1 MKIVIIIPFYNE
13 VERIN
18 LEDFHQIFT
27 GFPQYDFLLVDD
39 GSLDK
44 TIEVLQD
51 FKSKFSAVEVLKL
64 DKNVGKAEAIRSAV
78 LSILDADYVSYYDA
92 DLATPFSELDKL
104 IQFSVQHPNYKMV
117 MGARIKLI
125 GNGVK
130 RSLKRH
136 YFGRIFATIVS
147 QFILKVAVY
156 DTQCGAKVIDFQTA
170 KKIFEKPFIS
180 KWLFDVELLKR
191 LQKFHNLKEV
201 VKEIPLEKWEE
212 IGNSKIKASDFLHI
226 PFQLFQIY
234 RKYE

>member
-1 MKIVIIIPFYNE
+1 MKIVVVIPFYNE

-18 LEDFHQIFT
+18 LENFYQIFNR
-27 GFPQYDFLLVDD
+27 FPHYNFLLVDD

-44 TIEVLQD
+44 TIEILEQ
-51 FKSKFSAVEVLKL
+51 FKSKFSNVEVLKL
-64 DKNVGKAEAIRSAV
+64 TKNVGKAEAIRFAV
-78 LSILDADYVSYYDA
+78 LSISDADFISYFDA

-104 IQFSVQHPNYKMV
+104 IQFSIQNPNYKMV

-147 QFILKVAVY
+147 QFVLKVAVY
-156 DTQCGAKVIDFQTA
+156 DTQCGAKVIDFNVA
-170 KKIFEKPFIS
+170 KRIFDKPFVS

-191 LQKFHNLKEV
+191 LQKTHNLKDT

-212 IGNSKIKASDFLHI
+212 IGNSKIKFSDFLQI

-234 RKYE
+234 RKYD

>member
-1 MKIVIIIPFYNE
+1 MNVTIIIPFYNE
-13 VERIN
+13 VKRLNYEGFI
-18 LEDFHQIFT
+18 EIFNT
-27 GFPQYDFLLVDD
+27 FSQYNFLLVDD
-39 GSLDK
+39 GSSDK
-44 TIEVLQD
+44 TIAVLEEFQL
-51 FKSKFSAVEVLKL
+51 KFSSIEVLKL
-64 DKNVGKAEAIRSAV
+64 EKNVGKAEAIRSAV
-78 LSILDADYVSYYDA
+78 LFLSDADFISYFDA

-104 IQFSVQHPNYKMV
+104 IQFSIQNSNYKMV

-147 QFILKVAVY
+147 QFVLKVAVY
-156 DTQCGAKVIDFQTA
+156 DTQCGAKVIDYQMA
-170 KKIFEKPFIS
+170 KQIFEKPFIS

-191 LQKFHNLKEV
+191 LQKFYNLKEV

-212 IGNSKIKASDFLHI
+212 IGNSKIKLGDFMRI
-226 PFQLFQIY
+226 PYQLFQIY

>member
-1 MKIVIIIPFYNE
+1 MKIIVVIPFYNE

-18 LEDFHQIFT
+18 SENFHQIFSA
-27 GFPQYDFLLVDD
+27 FLHYDFLLVDD
-39 GSLDK
+39 GSSDK
-44 TIEVLQD
+44 TIAILEQYQ
-51 FKSKFSAVEVLKL
+51 SEFSNVEVLKL
-64 DKNVGKAEAIRSAV
+64 NKNVGKAEAIRSAV
-78 LSILDADYVSYYDA
+78 LSLSDADFISYYDA

-104 IQFSVQHPNYKMV
+104 IQFSIQNPNYKMV

-147 QFILKVAVY
+147 QFVLKVAVY

-170 KKIFEKPFIS
+170 KQIFEQPFIS

-191 LQKFHNLKEV
+191 LQKIYNLKEV

-212 IGNSKIKASDFLHI
+212 IGNSKIKFSDFLI
-226 PFQLFQIY
+226 LPFQLLQIY
-234 RKYE
+234 RN

>member
-1 MKIVIIIPFYNE
+1 MKIVIVIPFYNE
-13 VERIN
+13 VARIN
-18 LEDFHQIFT
+18 LEKFKQIFNE
-27 GFPQYDFLLVDD
+27 FPHYNFLLVDD
-39 GSLDK
+39 GSSDNTLA
-44 TIEVLQD
+44 ILED
-51 FKSKFSAVEVLKL
+51 FKSRFSAIEVFKL
-64 DKNVGKAEAIRSAV
+64 DRNLGKAEAIRSAV
-78 LSILDADYVSYYDA
+78 LSVSDADFISYYDA

-104 IQFSVQHPNYKMV
+104 IQFSIQHPNYKMV

-156 DTQCGAKVIDFQTA
+156 DTQCGAKVIDFHIA
-170 KKIFEKPFIS
+170 KQIFEQPFIS

-191 LQKFHNLKEV
+191 LQKIHNLKEV

-212 IGNSKIKASDFLHI
+212 IGNSKIKVGDFIQI

-234 RKYE
+234 RK

>member
-1 MKIVIIIPFYNE
+1 MKIVIVIPFYNE
-13 VERIN
+13 VARIN
-18 LEDFHQIFT
+18 LENFHQIFN
-27 GFPQYDFLLVDD
+27 GFPHYNFLLVDD
-39 GSLDK
+39 GSSDK
-44 TIEVLQD
+44 TIDVLEKFKSEFSTIEVL
-51 FKSKFSAVEVLKL
+51 KL
-64 DKNVGKAEAIRSAV
+64 AKNVGKAEAIRSAV
-78 LSILDADYVSYYDA
+78 LSISDADFIAYYDA

-104 IQFSVQHPNYKMV
+104 IQFSVQNPNYKMV

-147 QFILKVAVY
+147 QFVLNVAVY
-156 DTQCGAKVIDFQTA
+156 DTQCGAKVIDYQIA
-170 KKIFEKPFIS
+170 KQIFEKPFIS

-191 LQKFHNLKEV
+191 LQKIHNLKEV

-212 IGNSKIKASDFLHI
+212 IGNSKIKVGDLLRI

>member
-1 MKIVIIIPFYNE
+1 MRITIIIPFYNE

-18 LEDFHQIFT
+18 LENFHQIFD
-27 GFPQYDFLLVDD
+27 GFPRYNFLLVDD
-39 GSLDK
+39 GSSDR
-44 TIEVLQD
+44 TIEILEEFQ
-51 FKSKFSAVEVLKL
+51 SKFSNVEVLKL
-64 DKNVGKAEAIRSAV
+64 DRNVGKAEAIRSVV
-78 LSILDADYVSYYDA
+78 LSISNVDFISYFDA

-147 QFILKVAVY
+147 QFVLKVAVY
-156 DTQCGAKVIDFQTA
+156 DTQCGAKVIDFKTA
-170 KKIFEKPFIS
+170 KQIFDKPFIS

-212 IGNSKIKASDFLHI
+212 IGNSKIKVVDFLRI

-234 RKYE
+234 TKYE

>member
-1 MKIVIIIPFYNE
+1 MKIVIVIPFYNE
-13 VERIN
+13 VTRIN
-18 LEDFHQIFT
+18 LENFHQIFT
-27 GFPQYDFLLVDD
+27 AFPNYNFLLVDD
-39 GSLDK
+39 GSSDK
-44 TIEVLQD
+44 TIDVLEEFQSKFSTIEVL
-51 FKSKFSAVEVLKL
+51 KL
-64 DKNVGKAEAIRSAV
+64 PKNVGKAEAIRSAV
-78 LSILDADYVSYYDA
+78 LSVSDADFISYYDA

-104 IQFSVQHPNYKMV
+104 IQFSVQNPNYKMV

-147 QFILKVAVY
+147 QFVLKVAVY
-156 DTQCGAKVIDFQTA
+156 DTQCGAKVIDYQTA
-170 KKIFEKPFIS
+170 KQIFKKPFIS

-191 LQKFHNLKEV
+191 LQKIHNLKEV
-201 VKEIPLEKWEE
+201 VEEIPLEKWEE
-212 IGNSKIKASDFLHI
+212 IGNSKIKVGDFLRI

>member
-1 MKIVIIIPFYNE
+1 MKVTIIIPFYNE
-13 VERIN
+13 VKRLNYEGFI
-18 LEDFHQIFT
+18 EIFNT
-27 GFPQYDFLLVDD
+27 FSNYNFLLVDD
-39 GSLDK
+39 GSSDN
-44 TIEVLQD
+44 TIAVLEEFQ
-51 FKSKFSAVEVLKL
+51 SKFSSIEVLKL

-78 LSILDADYVSYYDA
+78 LSLSDADYISYFDA

-104 IQFSVQHPNYKMV
+104 IQFSVQNPNYKMV

-147 QFILKVAVY
+147 QFVLKVAVY
-156 DTQCGAKVIDFQTA
+156 DTQCGAKVIDYQIA
-170 KKIFEKPFIS
+170 KQIFEQPFIS

-191 LQKFHNLKEV
+191 LQKFYNLKEV
-201 VKEIPLEKWEE
+201 VKEIPLDKWEE
-212 IGNSKIKASDFLHI
+212 IGNSKIKVGDFMRI

>member
-13 VERIN
+13 VERIKS
-18 LEDFHQIFT
+18 ESFYQIFDL
-27 GFPQYDFLLVDD
+27 FPNYNFLLVDD
-39 GSLDK
+39 GSSDT
-44 TIEVLQD
+44 TIEVLE
-51 FKSKFSAVEVLKL
+51 KFQLQFSNIEILKL
-64 DKNVGKAEAIRSAV
+64 NKNIGKAEAIRSAV
-78 LSILDADYVSYYDA
+78 LSISHANFISYFDA

-104 IQFSVQHPNYKMV
+104 IQFSVENPNYKIV

-136 YFGRIFATIVS
+136 YFGRVFATIVS
-147 QFILKVAVY
+147 QFVLKVAIY
-156 DTQCGAKVIDFQTA
+156 DTQCGAKVIDYKTA
-170 KKIFEKPFIS
+170 KQIFEKPFIS

-191 LQKFHNLKEV
+191 LQKIHNLKEV

-212 IGNSKIKASDFLHI
+212 IGNSKIKVVDFLRI

-234 RKYE
+234 IK

>member
-1 MKIVIIIPFYNE
+1 MKVTIIIPFYNE
-13 VERIN
+13 VKRVNYESFI
-18 LEDFHQIFT
+18 EIFT
-27 GFPQYDFLLVDD
+27 AFPQYNFLLVDD
-39 GSLDK
+39 GSSDR
-44 TIEVLQD
+44 TIDILEE
-51 FKSKFSAVEVLKL
+51 FKSKFSSVKVLKL
-64 DKNVGKAEAIRSAV
+64 DRNVGKAEAIRSAV
-78 LSILDADYVSYYDA
+78 LSLSDADFISYYDA
-92 DLATPFSELDKL
+92 DLATPFPELDTL
-104 IQFSVQHPNYKMV
+104 IQFSIQHPNYKMV

-156 DTQCGAKVIDFQTA
+156 DTQCGAKVVDYQTA
-170 KKIFEKPFIS
+170 KQIFEKPFIS

-191 LQKFHNLKEV
+191 LQKIHNLKEV

-212 IGNSKIKASDFLHI
+212 IGNSKIKVGDFIRI

-234 RKYE
+234 WKYE